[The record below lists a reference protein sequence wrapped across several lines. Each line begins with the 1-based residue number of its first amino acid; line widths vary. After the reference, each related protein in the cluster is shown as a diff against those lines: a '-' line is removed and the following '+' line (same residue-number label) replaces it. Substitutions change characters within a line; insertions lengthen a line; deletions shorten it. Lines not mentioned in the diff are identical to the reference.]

1 MEIITD
7 IDAIP
12 RLQNPVV
19 TVGAFD
25 GIHLGHRQIF
35 ETVKEYSRQIGGV
48 SVAITF
54 DPHPQMVLHPNSD
67 FFQIFPLEEKIKLL
81 VGKKG
86 TCMNSEDLNGKV
98 FGIQMSDGPIGPHYP
113 APLLWLPSITCL
125 SNTWST
131 DIVEQYVDALS
142 DICVINDVDMLLA
155 PAINIKKNPLCGR
168 NFEYFSEDPFL
179 TGTLARQ
186 YVSTLQNR
194 GVSCCIIHIART
206 L

>member
-67 FFQIFPLEEKIKLL
+67 FFQIFPLEEKIKLIEKE
-81 VGKKG
+81 GIRHPKYSYQAK
-86 TCMNSEDLNGKV
+86 NS
-98 FGIQMSDGPIGPHYP
+98 P
-113 APLLWLPSITCL
+113 
-125 SNTWST
+125 
-131 DIVEQYVDALS
+131 
-142 DICVINDVDMLLA
+142 
-155 PAINIKKNPLCGR
+155 
-168 NFEYFSEDPFL
+168 
-179 TGTLARQ
+179 
-186 YVSTLQNR
+186 
-194 GVSCCIIHIART
+194 
-206 L
+206 

>member
-67 FFQIFPLEEKIKLL
+67 FFQIFPLEEKIKLIEEEGIDYL
-81 VGKKG
+81 IIIHFTKEFSQLS
-86 TCMNSEDLNGKV
+86 SERFLKDIIIDKIGAKAIV
-98 FGIQMSDGPIGPHYP
+98 MGPSHSFGHKREGNHESMK
-113 APLLWLPSITCL
+113 
-125 SNTWST
+125 
-131 DIVEQYVDALS
+131 ALCS
-142 DICVINDVDMLLA
+142 EYGIEIIEIPEFTMNDVKVRSSQIRKLIANNNWDIAAELL
-155 PAINIKKNPLCGR
+155 GR
-168 NFEYFSEDPFL
+168 E
-179 TGTLARQ
+179 
-186 YVSTLQNR
+186 
-194 GVSCCIIHIART
+194 
-206 L
+206 